1 MSSLSGMKVLVSGS
15 GGGMGRSHAVLLAER
30 GADIIVHDIK
40 SAGAMETAEMVRE
53 TGRRAEIII
62 RDVRETSAWQSDI
75 VEAVK
80 KLGGIDVLV
89 NNAGVGGKRRLI
101 EDIDEKIYDEMFGVQ
116 VKAAFFAT
124 QAVLPHM
131 KAQRRGRII
140 NISSIYAMGGN
151 SNSSHYAAAKAAISG
166 FTKSWARELAPFGI
180 KVNAVAPGFVVTEM
194 TRGSNT
200 PDIIAERSK
209 RMPLGRFVEPVEISY
224 VVAWLASPETE
235 MMTGQVISP
244 NAGETIVG
252 Y

>member
-1 MSSLSGMKVLVSGS
+1 MSSLAGLKILITGS
-15 GGGMGRSHAVLLAER
+15 GGGMGRSHAVLLAQR
-30 GADIIVHDIK
+30 GADIIVHDVK
-40 SAGAMETAEMVRE
+40 SAGAMETAEMVRA
-53 TGRRAEIII
+53 TGRRAEIIV

-75 VEAVK
+75 TDAVS
-80 KLGGIDVLV
+80 KLGGIDALV
-89 NNAGVGGKRRLI
+89 NNAGVGGKRLLI
-101 EDIDEKIYDEMFGVQ
+101 EDIDEAIYDEMFGVQ
-116 VKAAFFAT
+116 VKGAFFAT
-124 QAVLPHM
+124 QAVLPVM
-131 KAQRRGRII
+131 KSQRRGRII

-151 SNSSHYAAAKAAISG
+151 ARASHYAAAKSAISG
-166 FTKSWARELAPFGI
+166 FTKSWARELAPFNI
-180 KVNAVAPGFVVTEM
+180 KVNAVAPGFIVTEM

-235 MMTGQVISP
+235 MITGQVISP